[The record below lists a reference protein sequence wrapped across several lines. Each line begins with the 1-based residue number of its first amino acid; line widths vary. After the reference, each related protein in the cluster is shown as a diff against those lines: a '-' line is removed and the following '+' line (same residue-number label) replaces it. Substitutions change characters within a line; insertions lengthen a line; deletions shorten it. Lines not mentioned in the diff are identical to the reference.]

1 MRQPQDPIAV
11 VTAALVAISALALV
25 CPHPCATRGRIGHAV
40 MCVAMAA
47 MLAPA
52 YDPLGPLVWALLLGG
67 LGCWLADTPVPL
79 ARRLPLIADLT
90 LMVVLLLSN
99 SPAPGMDSPAA
110 TAAAHH
116 HAPTAGP
123 DWMSLPILA
132 VTAWALL
139 RVHLW
144 RAGRG
149 TLTHDRSTTSLVAGV
164 SMTSA
169 MTIMGVTHA
178 LHL

>member
-1 MRQPQDPIAV
+1 MGQPQNPMAV
-11 VTAALVAISALALV
+11 VTAALVAISAVALV
-25 CPHPCATRGRIGHAV
+25 SPHPCATRGRIGHAV

-67 LGCWLADTPVPL
+67 LGCWLADAPVPL

-90 LMVVLLLSN
+90 LMVVLLLS
-99 SPAPGMDSPAA
+99 STPTPGTDSPAA
-110 TAAAHH
+110 LAAAHQH
-116 HAPTAGP
+116 THTAGP
-123 DWMSLPILA
+123 GWISLRILA

-139 RVHLW
+139 RLHLW

-149 TLTHDRSTTSLVAGV
+149 TLTPARPKTSVVAGL
-164 SMTSA
+164 SMTAA
-169 MTIMGVTHA
+169 MTLMGVTHA